1 MSGDPTKANL
11 WTDADVYVSTNL
23 SATLP
28 EDASQPFGPDWQL
41 VGLLDG
47 DEGFPETRDEDT
59 NDLFAWGGV
68 LVRTS
73 RQHFKLTKSCT
84 CLEDNAVT
92 YSLIWP
98 GSTPTRVKVPRPAR
112 VLVAFEVREGDKVRR
127 LITSQ
132 YAECSLD
139 GDHGENETDLESATL
154 AFTIFPTGDGWLFE
168 RQSTPVI
175 SSLALSQSALALNV
189 GEIGSLDATATYD
202 DDSSTVVTTAAA
214 WSSSDPTVATVAG
227 GFVKAIAAG
236 EATITASDSGKTA
249 TCTVTVTAA

>member
-23 SATLP
+23 AAALP
-28 EDASQPFGPDWQL
+28 ADANTPFGVDWSL

-47 DEGFPETRDEDT
+47 DDGFPETRDEDT
-59 NDLFAWGGV
+59 DDKFAWGGV

-84 CLEDNAVT
+84 CLEDNDTT
-92 YSLIWP
+92 YALIWP
-98 GSTPTRVKVPRPAR
+98 GSTKTRIKVPRPAR

-132 YAECSLD
+132 YAEASLD

-154 AFTIFPTGDGWLFE
+154 AFTIFPTADGWLFE
-168 RQSTPVI
+168 RQTTPI
-175 SSLALSQSALALNV
+175 ITSLVVTPDTLAQSVGDIDALV
-189 GEIGSLDATATYD
+189 ATAHY
-202 DDSSTVVTTAAA
+202 DDSSTADVTAEAT
-214 WSSSDPTVATVAG
+214 WTSSAPAKATVAS
-227 GFVKAIAAG
+227 GFVTGIAAG
-236 EATITASDSGKTA
+236 TANVSASYGGQTDICA
-249 TCTVTVTAA
+249 VTVS